1 MHSLDYNPSSQ
12 NPAPPTCMDPV
23 LLVSH
28 LSLEAGQGLCPL
40 SWARQWG
47 VLIAQDRAKLLLFE
61 DVGGRRRLQ
70 RAVGLIRQSGVPRG
84 ARRQPRRPLLSR
96 RGDFIKRR

>member
-1 MHSLDYNPSSQ
+1 MTVHSLDYNPSSQ
-12 NPAPPTCMDPV
+12 NPAPSTCMDPV

-61 DVGGRRRLQ
+61 DVGGGGAYSGRWGSLG
-70 RAVGLIRQSGVPRG
+70 RAGCREVPAASPGGR
-84 ARRQPRRPLLSR
+84 
-96 RGDFIKRR
+96 F